1 MANAAPEAPGPPL
14 TPKCGGTG
22 GRGFLWGPQGRAWA
36 CQTPAEAQRGAPGRV
51 VAEVFYLAGFAM
63 PGAHEIHSRWP
74 SEVDSNTLGPSPMVP
89 LDNPTPH
96 TAGGCGRKAPGIML
110 FHQQPNKNHP
120 GKRSSTKENVQIGF
134 GNTFDCVVKSV
145 YLATSEPCLATSNRS
160 FKTRWLH
167 LFLSSKY
174 VRGQKRV
181 SITTSVLK
189 PSLGAV

>member
-1 MANAAPEAPGPPL
+1 MACFHGISRPTLGRLFQLPAPFSFLRQNHRAMANAAAEAPGPPL

-63 PGAHEIHSRWP
+63 PGAHEMHSRWP
-74 SEVDSNTLGPSPMVP
+74 SEVDSTTLGPSPMVP

-110 FHQQPNKNHP
+110 FHQQPNKNRP
-120 GKRSSTKENVQIGF
+120 GNFSSPETFLTKP
-134 GNTFDCVVKSV
+134 
-145 YLATSEPCLATSNRS
+145 TSGTDSAGQLQGSQ
-160 FKTRWLH
+160 H
-167 LFLSSKY
+167 L
-174 VRGQKRV
+174 
-181 SITTSVLK
+181 
-189 PSLGAV
+189 